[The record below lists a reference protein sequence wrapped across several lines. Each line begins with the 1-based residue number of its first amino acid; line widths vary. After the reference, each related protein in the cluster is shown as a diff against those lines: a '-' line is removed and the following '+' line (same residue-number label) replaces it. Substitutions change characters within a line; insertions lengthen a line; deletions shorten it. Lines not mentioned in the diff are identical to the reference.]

1 MKNISFISPFCDLLK
16 NLTSTSILDRASKKG
31 IVNYNYLD
39 LFSYSDDPHKRI
51 DDYPYGGGEGMIL
64 QAQPIFSAYESIVG
78 NVENRRVIYPT
89 PDGEKLSMK
98 LSLDLSKEKEI
109 IFICGHYKGIDQ
121 RVRDKLV
128 TDEISIGDYILTG
141 GELPACVITDSI
153 VRLIPGVINNIES
166 AKTDSFYEDLLD
178 NAHYT
183 RPDVFRDMKV
193 PDVLLSGNHKEIEK
207 WKLNNRIDKTKNR
220 RNDLYKRYLKNKNEE
235 VGKKWIK

>member
-183 RPDVFRDMKV
+183 RPDVFRNMKV

>member
-98 LSLDLSKEKEI
+98 LSLDLSKEDEI

-183 RPDVFRDMKV
+183 RPDVFRNMKV

-235 VGKKWIK
+235 VGKK

>member
-64 QAQPIFSAYESIVG
+64 QAQPIFSAYESIAG
-78 NVENRRVIYPT
+78 DVENRRVIYPT

-98 LSLDLSKEKEI
+98 LSLDLSKENEI

-235 VGKKWIK
+235 VEKKWIK